1 MFLQNNY
8 AAIIIILLIIVIALI
23 IALIIMISSRRI
35 KPLSQDNSTT
45 DETLSVP
52 PVTQAISRT
61 IIDNN
66 NTSYPVPKGIAF
78 DENYLP
84 YRINRSKKKTKSNFG
99 FGFNAYILKG
109 SRCYHKKSCKQIT
122 GKKNIRVQHIYDAI
136 INPRLHPCSY
146 CNPNSQID
154 EWYIKMFPMSKYA
167 VYMQSDI
174 SEPKPETVQNF
185 EQIDFKQDD
194 FDKQIKLDDM

>member
-1 MFLQNNY
+1 MNLQNNY

-23 IALIIMISSRRI
+23 IALIILVSSRRS
-35 KPLSQDNSTT
+35 KPLPQDNSTT
-45 DETLSVP
+45 DETLSAS
-52 PVTQAISRT
+52 PVTQTISRI

-66 NTSYPVPKGIAF
+66 DTSYTVPKGIAF

-84 YRINRSKKKTKSNFG
+84 YRINRSEKKTKLNFG

-146 CNPNSQID
+146 CKPNSQID

-167 VYMQSDI
+167 IYMQPGT
-174 SEPKPETVQNF
+174 SEAEPEAVQNF

-194 FDKQIKLDDM
+194 FDKQITIDEM